1 MDGTMEINATN
12 LEAIAYNIAG
22 TAQVMCSHDGCGVI
36 VSYHESLSHQ
46 IACPHGRC
54 NCTEQGCD
62 FAAPPSALLVHLAE
76 AHSIQVHRLEYGKS
90 IEFRVT
96 MTHPCSPC
104 RLLVVEGDDG
114 SVFVLYID
122 ALGPAIVLSLLLF
135 SAVFGFRNPSKE
147 IFSNWTKLSPR
158 VLFLHEASKTEE
170 ITKWGHEAARARA
183 ARPRPWPRRPTPWAP
198 RVAPALTFRLL
209 KASVAKPR
217 TESHDTENL
226 PETPPP
232 RIPSR
237 GIQEIAS
244 GTLPERGFISRRT
257 LHRHG
262 RLRSDE

>member
-122 ALGPAIVLSLLLF
+122 ALYRVKIWAHGPPPSSKSDCRRDVVKM
-135 SAVFGFRNPSKE
+135 SADASGSASPGAVVFEELTSFLVVPGPYLVGAGSSKE
-147 IFSNWTKLSPR
+147 LRFYI
-158 VLFLHEASKTEE
+158 
-170 ITKWGHEAARARA
+170 
-183 ARPRPWPRRPTPWAP
+183 
-198 RVAPALTFRLL
+198 
-209 KASVAKPR
+209 
-217 TESHDTENL
+217 
-226 PETPPP
+226 
-232 RIPSR
+232 RICK
-237 GIQEIAS
+237 QM
-244 GTLPERGFISRRT
+244 
-257 LHRHG
+257 
-262 RLRSDE
+262 

>member
-22 TAQVMCSHDGCGVI
+22 TAQVMCSHDGCGVN
-36 VSYHESLSHQ
+36 VSYHESLRHQ
-46 IACPHGRC
+46 IACPHDRC

-122 ALGPAIVLSLLLF
+122 ALGPAIVLSLVCVS
-135 SAVFGFRNPSKE
+135 SATSVWPLYRVKIWAHGPPPSSKSDCRRDVVKMSADASGSASPGAVVFEELTSFLVVPGPYLVGAGSSKE
-147 IFSNWTKLSPR
+147 LRFYI
-158 VLFLHEASKTEE
+158 
-170 ITKWGHEAARARA
+170 
-183 ARPRPWPRRPTPWAP
+183 
-198 RVAPALTFRLL
+198 
-209 KASVAKPR
+209 
-217 TESHDTENL
+217 
-226 PETPPP
+226 
-232 RIPSR
+232 RICK
-237 GIQEIAS
+237 QM
-244 GTLPERGFISRRT
+244 
-257 LHRHG
+257 
-262 RLRSDE
+262 